1 MTAVSVLILF
11 FIQSK
16 HPLNSFQ
23 KDKKRQFLSR
33 QNSTNCRR
41 IIQQQK
47 KGFHRRSFAVVII
60 KFCAA
65 CTCNVDAALYLAP
78 VIFENS
84 RTRKGPRT
92 SKNRLG

>member
-1 MTAVSVLILF
+1 MLILF

-23 KDKKRQFLSR
+23 KDKKRQFLRR

-41 IIQQQK
+41 IIQQK
-47 KGFHRRSFAVVII
+47 KELHRRSFAVVII

-65 CTCNVDAALYLAP
+65 CTCNVDVALYLAP

-92 SKNRLG
+92 SVRTD